1 MTVLLAVS
9 GAHSLVEVSQP
20 SCSLSTHRTWLNVVN
35 LENRDV
41 EGIAAAVQHCC
52 FIHCILHVGT
62 GDPFL
67 TFCLKVSLRIVTDAV

>member
-35 LENRDV
+35 LEGRDV
-41 EGIAAAVQHCC
+41 EGIISIAC
-52 FIHCILHVGT
+52 FIHCILHVGK
-62 GDPFL
+62 GDAFL